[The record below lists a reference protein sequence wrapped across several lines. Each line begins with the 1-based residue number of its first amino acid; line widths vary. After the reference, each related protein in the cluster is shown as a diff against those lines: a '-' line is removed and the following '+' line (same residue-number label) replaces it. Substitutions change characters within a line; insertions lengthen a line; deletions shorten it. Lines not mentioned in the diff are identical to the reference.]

1 MEGTEEVSSNFQE
14 NVTPRVEEDPIENET
29 FVAETES
36 VPIGA
41 SQSDDQRDVI
51 FLDGIGS
58 FGAIDFDALRAEEI
72 MMIEFVDLKTA
83 YDFYNEN
90 DRKMDPRPVTRCGC
104 NARIKVHVDS
114 RNRRWYVDFFS
125 DEHNYDML
133 EARFRGMIWS
143 YRAIKTRHL
152 HQINTMRSSGLRV
165 PTIFRAFANQSG
177 GFEMVGFQVKDIYN
191 AIEKQRRAGASDTD
205 NALKRVVVA
214 DYKFAYGEPVVK
226 TRLEELERFAAAVY
240 TREGE
245 IDDEFRCSCL
255 RMESFGIP
263 CVHIVGVLVRLN
275 MVVIPGSLIL
285 GRWTKKAKQPPINNH
300 VFSGEIPDAAY
311 MSMHAA
317 MLDDCRELVKLSC
330 SNFEDYFEVKT
341 KIANERD
348 ALREKIRKRLVTT
361 AEGEGD
367 DASIHD
373 PPRARHKGCGRHVVT
388 TRGRY
393 WRVQRCRKCGKAGH
407 NTRRCATG
415 NGEDTTHELDAFG
428 SSHNMDESQEAEA
441 SQQMEYDD
449 LSF

>member
-1 MEGTEEVSSNFQE
+1 MYCQGRSWNVS
-14 NVTPRVEEDPIENET
+14 
-29 FVAETES
+29 
-36 VPIGA
+36 
-41 SQSDDQRDVI
+41 
-51 FLDGIGS
+51 
-58 FGAIDFDALRAEEI
+58 
-72 MMIEFVDLKTA
+72 
-83 YDFYNEN
+83 
-90 DRKMDPRPVTRCGC
+90 
-104 NARIKVHVDS
+104 
-114 RNRRWYVDFFS
+114 W
-125 DEHNYDML
+125 
-133 EARFRGMIWS
+133 
-143 YRAIKTRHL
+143 
-152 HQINTMRSSGLRV
+152 
-165 PTIFRAFANQSG
+165 
-177 GFEMVGFQVKDIYN
+177 
-191 AIEKQRRAGASDTD
+191 
-205 NALKRVVVA
+205 
-214 DYKFAYGEPVVK
+214 
-226 TRLEELERFAAAVY
+226 
-240 TREGE
+240 GE

-255 RMESFGIP
+255 RMKSFGIP

-348 ALREKIRKRLVTT
+348 ALREKIQKRLATT

-373 PPRARHKGCGRHVVT
+373 PPRARYKGCGRHVVT

-393 WRVQRCRKCGKAGH
+393 RRVQCCRKCGKAGH
-407 NTRRCATG
+407 NARRCAIG

-428 SSHNMDESQEAEA
+428 SLHNMDESQEAEA